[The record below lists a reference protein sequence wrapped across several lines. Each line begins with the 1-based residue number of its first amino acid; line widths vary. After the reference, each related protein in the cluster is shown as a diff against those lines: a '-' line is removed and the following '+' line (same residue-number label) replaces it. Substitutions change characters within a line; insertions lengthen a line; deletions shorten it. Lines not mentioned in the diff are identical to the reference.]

1 MIYSIEDK
9 PSKFTPF
16 NIIITITTEKD
27 LDELISNLDHST
39 RSKPS
44 PVLFNL
50 TEALYSR
57 KSGQSTA

>member
-1 MIYSIEDK
+1 MDFLISDK
-9 PSKFTPF
+9 DEEFTPF

-27 LDELISNLDHST
+27 LDELISNLDRLT
-39 RSKPS
+39 RPEPS

-50 TEALYSR
+50 VETLYSR

>member
-1 MIYSIEDK
+1 MDFLISDK
-9 PSKFTPF
+9 DAGFTPF